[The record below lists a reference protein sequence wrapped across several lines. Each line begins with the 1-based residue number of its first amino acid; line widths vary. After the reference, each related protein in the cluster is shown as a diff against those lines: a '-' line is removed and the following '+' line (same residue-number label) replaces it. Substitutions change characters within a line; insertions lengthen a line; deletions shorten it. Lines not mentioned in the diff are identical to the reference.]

1 MLFSNARIFTP
12 EGYIPG
18 GFRVE
23 GGVFAALYPGMREG
37 GADLQGAKV
46 LPGLVDIHI
55 HGAVGEDVSDG
66 DAPGLERMAR
76 YLASRGVTAFL
87 PTVMTLP
94 YTRIERALGAVKRA
108 RREDPGDGARIL
120 GARLEGPFLSRTRC
134 GAQESAWLRE
144 PDAAFAARLWE
155 GVRIVDLAPE
165 LPGALELIRRTPPRL
180 ISLGHTAADYD
191 AAAAAFAAGA
201 RHVTL
206 LFNAMEPFH
215 HRRPGLIGAAAE
227 RQDVTAELI
236 SDGIHVHP
244 SAVRL
249 AFRLFAGRLCLVS
262 DALRCC
268 GLGEGRYSLTG
279 REVEVRDGAAYLPD
293 GTLAGSATD
302 LLEAL
307 RRAARFGVG
316 EEQAIRA
323 ATITPARVLGEEK
336 RLGSIEEGKAADFL
350 VCSEDLS
357 LREVYLAGRRIV

>member
-1 MLFSNARIFTP
+1 MNEMEERRDEGIAPYAEGVKEMTP
-12 EGYIPG
+12 EQLG
-18 GFRVE
+18 GE
-23 GGVFAALYPGMREG
+23 
-37 GADLQGAKV
+37 
-46 LPGLVDIHI
+46 I
-55 HGAVGEDVSDG
+55 
-66 DAPGLERMAR
+66 
-76 YLASRGVTAFL
+76 
-87 PTVMTLP
+87 
-94 YTRIERALGAVKRA
+94 
-108 RREDPGDGARIL
+108 
-120 GARLEGPFLSRTRC
+120 RLL
-134 GAQESAWLRE
+134 
-144 PDAAFAARLWE
+144 
-155 GVRIVDLAPE
+155 DLAPE
-165 LPGALELIRRTPPRL
+165 LPEAISFLRQTGALCRV
-180 ISLGHTAADYD
+180 SLGHTAADY
-191 AAAAAFAAGA
+191 AAASAAFDAGA
-201 RHVTL
+201 SHVTH